1 MPDLQGARR
10 HLLNRYALLSLL
22 SLALVAPMPAAAEP
36 ARGTV
41 IAIGGALRADNS
53 AVWQRVVAAAGGAG
67 SRIAVFA
74 TAAANPQRAAEQIV
88 DALAKQGAVAELIP
102 VAPKLADVDI
112 KASLSDPALIQ
123 KVQSAGGIYFSG
135 GSQEYIV
142 DTLQPGGEPTEMLKA
157 IWSVYRRGGVVAGS
171 SAGAAI
177 MSRTMFR
184 DAPDGIAVLQGRMR
198 EGREWD
204 RGLGFVD
211 SELFVDQHFLKRGRI
226 GRILPLMQARGLKLG
241 LGVEEDSAVVI
252 RGPEVE
258 VIGARGAL
266 LVDLREARSN
276 DALGVFNL
284 RNVRLSYLDHGDR
297 HDLATGISTPSS
309 QKLAGP
315 QVNPRAADFKP
326 RFQAEPFF
334 IDMLA
339 DNVIVR
345 AMTLLIDSPHA
356 ELRGLAFRGRATP
369 QDPQPDV
376 GFEFRLYKAV
386 DSLAWSGGDD
396 YTLLGLRL
404 DVQPVRITRPFYTPI
419 TATP

>member
-1 MPDLQGARR
+1 MP
-10 HLLNRYALLSLL
+10 ALLPAFFISRR
-22 SLALVAPMPAAAEP
+22 LALALALAVLLPAAAAEP

-41 IAIGGALRADNS
+41 IAVGGALRADNA
-53 AVWQRVVAAAGGAG
+53 AVWQRVVSASGGPG

-88 DALAKQGAVAELIP
+88 EALSRQGGVAELIP
-102 VAPKLADVDI
+102 VAPKLNGVDL
-112 KASLSDPALIQ
+112 KASLNDPALIE
-123 KVQSAGGIYFSG
+123 KVRRSGGVYFSG

-157 IWSVYRRGGVVAGS
+157 IWSVYRGGGVVAGS

-204 RGLGFVD
+204 RGLGFIE

-252 RGPEVE
+252 RGTEVE

-266 LVDLREARSN
+266 LVDLGEARSN
-276 DALGVFNL
+276 EGLGAFNL

-297 HDLATGISTPSS
+297 HDLATGKSTPSA

-315 QVNPRAADFKP
+315 KVDPRAADFKP

-339 DNVIVR
+339 DNAIVR
-345 AMTLLIDSPHA
+345 AMTQLIDSPHV
-356 ELRGLAFRGRATP
+356 ELRGIAFRGRAAP
-369 QDPQPDV
+369 QDPQPDL
-376 GFEFRLYKAV
+376 GFEFRLYKAA

-419 TATP
+419 TVSP

>member
-1 MPDLQGARR
+1 MP
-10 HLLNRYALLSLL
+10 ALLPAFSN
-22 SLALVAPMPAAAEP
+22 SRRLALAIALAALAALLPAAAAEP

-41 IAIGGALRADNS
+41 IAVGGALRADNA
-53 AVWQRVVAAAGGAG
+53 AVWQRVVSAAGGPG

-88 DALAKQGAVAELIP
+88 EALSRQGAVAELIP
-102 VAPKLADVDI
+102 VAPKLHGVDL
-112 KASLSDPALIQ
+112 KASLNDPALIE
-123 KVQSAGGIYFSG
+123 KVRLSGGVYFSG

-157 IWSVYRRGGVVAGS
+157 IWSVYRGGGVVAGS

-204 RGLGFVD
+204 RGLGFIE

-252 RGPEVE
+252 RGAEVE

-266 LVDLREARSN
+266 LVDLGEARSN
-276 DALGVFNL
+276 EGLGAFNL

-297 HDLATGISTPSS
+297 HDLATGLSTPSA

-315 QVNPRAADFKP
+315 KVDPRAADFKP

-339 DNVIVR
+339 DNAIVR
-345 AMTLLIDSPHA
+345 AMTQLIDSPHG
-356 ELRGLAFRGRATP
+356 ELRGLAFRGRAAP
-369 QDPQPDV
+369 QDPQPDL
-376 GFEFRLYKAV
+376 GFEFRLYKAA

-419 TATP
+419 TVSP